1 MIGRVGSWGKGWS
14 MESDG
19 EVDFEQFKEKAKQ
32 ASRVKAF
39 QAEGT
44 ICAKAPG
51 QRRHQACWR
60 NCKEACV
67 AAPE

>member
-1 MIGRVGSWGKGWS
+1 

-19 EVDFEQFKEKAKQ
+19 EVEFEQFKEKAKQ